1 MSSDQSNE
9 PEQGAMDKDAPQQQ
23 GSEQSKTKGLG
34 FGVMSRE
41 VQSIMLIL
49 VGGAIIRISLTDI
62 FLRYVKPVMQPYLIV
77 AGAFLLLLGVW
88 ALVDQIRR
96 GSSHDEHDHDDDEFD
111 DGHGHGPMRA
121 AWFLLLPVFAIV
133 LVAPPALGAYS
144 AEKDTQ
150 TVAAPSDD
158 LFPPLPDTDPIPLS
172 LNEYAIRAVWDDQR
186 SLAGRNVELIGFV
199 TPNPD
204 GGWWLSRMTMACCA
218 GDATAT
224 KIHVVDPPEYEANT
238 WVKLDGHWV
247 PGGGVNSDS
256 AIPWIAINS
265 IHEVPQ
271 PKEPYE

>member
-1 MSSDQSNE
+1 MS
-9 PEQGAMDKDAPQQQ
+9 
-23 GSEQSKTKGLG
+23 SEQSNVPEQDVSEQSETQPARPKGLG

-41 VQSIMLIL
+41 VQAIMLIL
-49 VGGAIIRISLTDI
+49 LGGAIIRISLTDI
-62 FLRYVKPVMQPYLIV
+62 FLRYVKPVMQPYLIA
-77 AGAFLLLLGVW
+77 AGAFLLLIGIW
-88 ALVDQIRR
+88 AIVDQLRR
-96 GSSHDEHDHDDDEFD
+96 GKSPDDHEHDEDEFD

-150 TVAAPSDD
+150 TVASPGEA
-158 LFPPLPDTDPIPLS
+158 LFPELPNKNPIPMS
-172 LNEYAIRAVWDDQR
+172 LNEYAMRAVWDDQQ
-186 SLAGRNVELIGFV
+186 SLAGRNVQLVGFV

-224 KIHVVDPPEYEANT
+224 KIHVVDPPDFEANS

-247 PGGGVNSDS
+247 PGGEVNTDKG
-256 AIPWIAINS
+256 IPWIAINS